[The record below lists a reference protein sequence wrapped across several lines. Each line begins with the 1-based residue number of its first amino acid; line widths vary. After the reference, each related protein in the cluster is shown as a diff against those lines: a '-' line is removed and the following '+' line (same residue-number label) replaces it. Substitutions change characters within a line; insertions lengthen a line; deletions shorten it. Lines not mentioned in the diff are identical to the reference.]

1 MSSELTNDHRDWS
14 AFVPDV
20 VNLIGDTGSTRPGH
34 KLSIG
39 FTKEETEHGKA
50 TLRLQLQPYSSGTPA
65 T

>member
-1 MSSELTNDHRDWS
+1 MADMEQLSRPRKLTYDRRAWS

-39 FTKEETEHGKA
+39 FTKED
-50 TLRLQLQPYSSGTPA
+50 
-65 T
+65 